1 MGTMPLLN
9 TSATQDVSQ
18 TQTGKRPIT
27 WTRRVNND
35 QELLP
40 WSHLQQAE
48 PEGVNFQQDFLE
60 AIGHSEQILNTPPM
74 EQEEVNNTEMAEFE
88 SPEMDAEWDMH
99 AELEGLQ
106 PSQPTERVQL
116 FTDYD
121 ELFSTCV
128 APTEAE
134 GRVPV
139 VASEVTITN
148 NKPEQHNNSVNI
160 NLNSSSSNC
169 ELMLSEL
176 NRPSVIIPE
185 PMAQDDLEREILA
198 DQENNPMLAN
208 LNNNWMADFLKTD
221 NFIEGENF
229 LDTFDNVI
237 NNCNDI
243 TAFPVMVEVKPEPVV
258 PEPEEE
264 KPLQHNILEQAMGQT
279 LYPVDNV
286 SIEVIDNNDDDEEWE
301 EKPRVR
307 KVRKA
312 RGSKIVKKEP
322 VIRKKT
328 VGRPARQEPI
338 TITEVPEIG
347 LTKEQRQALKYRRMR
362 DLNNEASR
370 KCRKARKAKA
380 NKAEALLDEEQ
391 NKNENL
397 RAKKQKMEADIKD
410 IKDILAK
417 MGLLP
422 PTYF

>member
-1 MGTMPLLN
+1 MPLLN
-9 TSATQDVSQ
+9 TAATQDVSH
-18 TQTGKRPIT
+18 TQTGKRPIA
-27 WTRRVNND
+27 WTRRINND

-40 WSHLQQAE
+40 WSHFGEAE

-60 AIGHSEQILNTPPM
+60 AIGHSEQMLNTPPM

-128 APTEAE
+128 APAEAE
-134 GRVPV
+134 GRV

-148 NKPEQHNNSVNI
+148 NNPEQHNNSENI

-198 DQENNPMLAN
+198 DQENNPMLAS

-229 LDTFDNVI
+229 FDDFDNVI

-279 LYPVDNV
+279 LYPVNNV
-286 SIEVIDNNDDDEEWE
+286 SIEVIDNNDEDEEWE

-338 TITEVPEIG
+338 TITEIPEAG

-380 NKAEALLDEEQ
+380 NKAEDLLEEER
-391 NKNENL
+391 NKNEEL
-397 RAKKQKMEADIKD
+397 HARLQKMEAERDNIKD
-410 IKDILAK
+410 TLEK

-422 PTYF
+422 SALF

>member
-1 MGTMPLLN
+1 MPLLN

-148 NKPEQHNNSVNI
+148 NKPEQHNNSENI
-160 NLNSSSSNC
+160 NVNSSSSNC

-185 PMAQDDLEREILA
+185 PMTSDNLEREIVA

-370 KCRKARKAKA
+370 RCRKARKAKA
-380 NKAEALLDEEQ
+380 NKAEDLLKEER
-391 NKNENL
+391 NKNEEL
-397 RAKKQKMEADIKD
+397 HARLQKMEAERDNIKD
-410 IKDILAK
+410 TLEK

-422 PTYF
+422 SAFF

>member
-1 MGTMPLLN
+1 MPLLN

-148 NKPEQHNNSVNI
+148 NKPEQHNNSENI
-160 NLNSSSSNC
+160 NVNSSSSNC

-185 PMAQDDLEREILA
+185 PMTSDNLEREIVA

-338 TITEVPEIG
+338 TITEIPEAG

-370 KCRKARKAKA
+370 RCRKARKAKA
-380 NKAEALLDEEQ
+380 NKAEDLLKEER
-391 NKNENL
+391 NKNEEL
-397 RAKKQKMEADIKD
+397 HARLQKMEAERDNIKD
-410 IKDILAK
+410 TLEK

-422 PTYF
+422 SAFF